1 MTPISLP
8 LLHPSRTRDPGH
20 RAHPIDRDSKTL
32 KACPGLGRQP
42 IHRGSG
48 PRPPAPECLIPTLG
62 AELDLHT
69 NHGHPPPSPQR
80 PAPPLPQNITCNS
93 VTKLALLS
101 KLARPRP
108 PAMLRMPLTL
118 PPPKGTTHFEISL
131 RRWPSMKKFTPA
143 CAIHSTG
150 TSLSQHVSSTPGALE
165 VDPYADAGGTQ
176 VAEHAH

>member
-1 MTPISLP
+1 MKSKITTVEDDALHVIAEVIRRTPAKA
-8 LLHPSRTRDPGH
+8 RATR
-20 RAHPIDRDSKTL
+20 RIKTRHH
-32 KACPGLGRQP
+32 CPG
-42 IHRGSG
+42 
-48 PRPPAPECLIPTLG
+48 AT
-62 AELDLHT
+62 
-69 NHGHPPPSPQR
+69 
-80 PAPPLPQNITCNS
+80 APPLPQNITCNS

-108 PAMLRMPLTL
+108 PAMLRMPLML